1 MSNLIFRI
9 FSCSLLSSLFLLHF
23 GLTTPVFADD
33 SQGDEIVFDDDDTD
47 TSDDENEV
55 DDDLSITPTSK
66 LKPVTADPSL
76 YYIVSVV
83 DNPFPLKNKFF
94 ITPRGGLTVLDPL
107 IEQYVAELQLSY
119 YFSDMIGVG
128 LTGQYFLGHRL
139 RDAYLL
145 TARHVDLVAAVNKY
159 NYGGMAHVHLTPF
172 SGKFSFFN
180 TAILYW
186 NTTISV
192 GVAAVMSETIPR
204 LEYHHEPFN
213 NISLGSSVALS
224 FQLAVTDWFSL
235 STGLRHNLIFDT
247 FEAKDREA
255 IDAKTA
261 ADSQSTSFFTENL
274 VLHTGLTF
282 RFGGN

>member
-1 MSNLIFRI
+1 MFNLISRI
-9 FSCSLLSSLFLLHF
+9 FSCSLLSSLFLLYF

-33 SQGDEIVFDDDDTD
+33 NQGDEIIFDDDDTD
-47 TSDDENEV
+47 TSDSENEI
-55 DDDLSITPTSK
+55 DDEPSITPTSK
-66 LKPVTADPSL
+66 LKPITADPSL

-94 ITPRGGLTVLDPL
+94 ITPRGGLTIFDSL

-128 LTGQYFLGHRL
+128 LTGQYFFGHRL

-172 SGKFSFFN
+172 SGKFSFLN
-180 TAILYW
+180 ISILYW
-186 NTTISV
+186 NATISV

-204 LEYHHEPFN
+204 LEYRHEPFS
-213 NISLGSSVALS
+213 NISLGSSVVFS
-224 FQLAVTDWFSL
+224 FQLAITHWLSL
-235 STGLRHNLIFDT
+235 STGLQHNLIFDT
-247 FEAKDREA
+247 FEAKDRTA
-255 IDAKTA
+255 IDAETA
-261 ADSQSTSFFTENL
+261 ADSQSTSFFTENFI
-274 VLHTGLTF
+274 LHTGLTF